1 MVNREHAQKLWN
13 NLLELGTKRL
23 ILLAVIGVA
32 VFAGV
37 GGGAY
42 YLSRP
47 EYNTLYAG
55 LGREDISRV
64 GSVLRD
70 ANIPFDINSAGDTI
84 YVRPAQTA
92 QARTLLADKGLPS
105 NTSGGY
111 ELFDKIG
118 SLGLTSFM
126 QEVTRV
132 RALEGE
138 IARTI
143 QVLKD
148 VKAARVHIV
157 IPARGSFRRE
167 QLPPSASVVLRT
179 EGPADA
185 RTARSV
191 RHLVAAAVPGMTAD
205 KVTVLDSNGSLLSD
219 DDGGGGGVAPT
230 TMANLQKVV
239 SRSIQEN
246 VSRALTPYLG
256 LDNFEVSVATQLS
269 TDKRQ
274 TNETTYDPD
283 SRVQRSVRAVREK
296 ESSQSADRQ
305 QPTTVQQ
312 NLPDQQVNAN
322 GGKNQNDEK
331 QRREDITNFE
341 VSSKTVTTVSD
352 GYVVNKMFLAV
363 LVNRPR
369 LAASLGDKA
378 NDATIDAKVAEIAQ
392 IAATAAGID
401 KPRGD
406 QIQVSAVEF
415 MEGARDMAPVPSIT
429 FTEVMMRQA
438 GSLVSAITILA
449 VAGMLIWFG
458 LRPAINTILV
468 SAKSDETSQFQAEA
482 KALMNGGGAGGAAT
496 MTTAALSSE
505 PGPNLIQDVSNSM
518 QNHPQKRLEQI
529 IQLDEKQA
537 AAILKQW
544 IRQEEPA

>member
-55 LGREDISRV
+55 LSREDISRV

-70 ANIPFDINSAGDTI
+70 ANIPFDVNTAGDTV

-219 DDGGGGGVAPT
+219 DDGSGGVGATPT
-230 TMANLQKVV
+230 TMANLQRVV

-274 TNETTYDPD
+274 TNETVYDPE

-296 ESSQSADRQ
+296 ESSQSMDRQ

-322 GGKNQNDEK
+322 GGKNNSDEK
-331 QRREDITNFE
+331 QRREDITNYE

-369 LAASLGDKA
+369 LVASLGDKA
-378 NDATIDAKVAEIAQ
+378 SDAAIDAKVAEIAQ
-392 IAATAAGID
+392 IAATAAGVD

-482 KALMNGGGAGGAAT
+482 NALLAGGSAGGAT
-496 MTTAALSSE
+496 TTAALSSE
-505 PGPNLIQDVSNSM
+505 PPPNLIQDVSTSI
-518 QNHPQKRLEQI
+518 QNAPQKRLEQI

>member
-23 ILLAVIGVA
+23 ILLAVVGLA
-32 VFAGV
+32 VFGGV

-42 YLSRP
+42 YISRP
-47 EYNTLYAG
+47 EYNVLYSG
-55 LGREDISRV
+55 LSREDVTRV
-64 GSVLRD
+64 SSVLRD
-70 ANIPFDINSAGDTI
+70 ANIAFDLNTAGDTV
-84 YVRPAQTA
+84 YVRPGQTA

-105 NTSGGY
+105 TTGGGY

-126 QEVTRV
+126 QEITRV

-143 QVLKD
+143 QVLKG

-157 IPARGSFRRE
+157 MPARGSFRRE
-167 QLPPSASVVLRT
+167 QSPPSASVVLRT
-179 EGPADA
+179 DGPADA

-205 KVTVLDSNGSLLSD
+205 KVTVLDSDGSLLSD
-219 DDGGGGGVAPT
+219 DDGSGSVGATPT

-269 TDKRQ
+269 TDKKQ
-274 TNETTYDPD
+274 TNETVYDPD

-296 ESSQSADRQ
+296 ETSQSLDRQ

-312 NLPDQQVNAN
+312 NLPDQQVNAT
-322 GGKNQNDEK
+322 GAKNQNDEK
-331 QRREDITNFE
+331 QRREDITNYE
-341 VSSKTVTTVSD
+341 VSSKTVTTTSD
-352 GYVVNKMFLAV
+352 GFVVNKMFLAV

-369 LAASLGDKA
+369 LIASLGDKVS
-378 NDATIDAKVAEIAQ
+378 DAAIEAKVAEISQ

-401 KPRGD
+401 RPRGD

-415 MEGARDMAPVPSIT
+415 MEGARDLAPVPSIT

-458 LRPAINTILV
+458 LRPAINTILA
-468 SAKSDETSQFQAEA
+468 SAKTDETTQFQAETN
-482 KALMNGGGAGGAAT
+482 ALLSGSSSSGMA
-496 MTTAALSSE
+496 TAALSGGE
-505 PGPNLIQDVSNSM
+505 APPNLIQDVSSSM
-518 QNHPQKRLEQI
+518 QNTPQKRLEQI

-544 IRQEEPA
+544 IRQEEAV

>member
-23 ILLAVIGVA
+23 ILLAVVGAA
-32 VFAGV
+32 VFGGV

-42 YLSRP
+42 YISRP
-47 EYNTLYAG
+47 EYNVLYSG
-55 LGREDISRV
+55 LSREDVTRV
-64 GSVLRD
+64 SSVLRD
-70 ANIPFDINSAGDTI
+70 ANVAFDLNTAGDTV
-84 YVRPAQTA
+84 YVRPGQTA

-105 NTSGGY
+105 VTGGGY

-126 QEVTRV
+126 QEITRV

-143 QVLKD
+143 QVLKG

-157 IPARGSFRRE
+157 MPARGSFRRE
-167 QLPPSASVVLRT
+167 QSPPSASVVLRT
-179 EGPADA
+179 DGPADA

-205 KVTVLDSNGSLLSD
+205 KVTVLDSDGSLLSD
-219 DDGGGGGVAPT
+219 DDGSGSVGATPT

-269 TDKRQ
+269 TDKKQ

-296 ESSQSADRQ
+296 ETSQSLDRQ

-312 NLPDQQVNAN
+312 NLPDQQVNAT
-322 GGKNQNDEK
+322 GAKNQNDEK
-331 QRREDITNFE
+331 QRREDITNYE
-341 VSSKTVTTVSD
+341 VSSKTVTTTSD
-352 GYVVNKMFLAV
+352 GFVVNKMFLAV

-369 LAASLGDKA
+369 LIASLGDKVS
-378 NDATIDAKVAEIAQ
+378 DAAIEAKVAEISQ

-401 KPRGD
+401 RPRGD

-415 MEGARDMAPVPSIT
+415 MEGARDLAPVPSIT

-458 LRPAINTILV
+458 LRPAINTILA
-468 SAKSDETSQFQAEA
+468 SAKTDETTQFQAETN
-482 KALMNGGGAGGAAT
+482 ALLSGGST
-496 MTTAALSSE
+496 MATAALSGGE
-505 PGPNLIQDVSNSM
+505 PPPNLIQDVSSNM
-518 QNHPQKRLEQI
+518 QNTPQKRLEQI

-544 IRQEEPA
+544 IRQEEAV

>member
-1 MVNREHAQKLWN
+1 MVNREYAQKLWN
-13 NLLELGTKRL
+13 NLLELGPRRL
-23 ILLAVIGVA
+23 ALLAFVGFS
-32 VFAGV
+32 VFLGV

-47 EYNTLYAG
+47 EFNVLYSG
-55 LGREDISRV
+55 LAREDVTRV
-64 GSVLRD
+64 SAVLRD
-70 ANIPFDINSAGDTI
+70 ANVPFDVNATGDTI
-84 YVRPAQTA
+84 YVRPGQAA
-92 QARTLLADKGLPS
+92 QARTLLAEKGLPNS
-105 NTSGGY
+105 TSGGY

-126 QEVTRV
+126 QEITRV

-143 QVLKD
+143 QVIKG

-157 IPARGSFRRE
+157 VPARGSFRRE

-179 EGPADA
+179 DGPAEA

-191 RHLVAAAVPGMTAD
+191 RHLVAAAVPGMTPD
-205 KVTVLDSNGSLLSD
+205 KVTVLDSDGSLLGSD
-219 DDGGGGGVAPT
+219 DDGVGSSPT
-230 TMANLQKVV
+230 TMANLQRIV

-246 VSRALTPYLG
+246 VSKALTPYLG

-274 TNETTYDPD
+274 TNETVYDPE

-296 ESSQSADRQ
+296 ETSQSLDRQ

-312 NLPDQQVNAN
+312 NLPDQQVNAT
-322 GGKNQNDEK
+322 GGKNSNDEK
-331 QRREDITNFE
+331 QRREDVTNYE
-341 VSSKTVTTVSD
+341 VSSKTTTTVSD
-352 GYVVNKMFLAV
+352 GYLVNKMFLAV

-369 LAASLGDKA
+369 LVASLGDKVSEQA
-378 NDATIDAKVAEIAQ
+378 IEAKVAEIAQ
-392 IAATAAGID
+392 LAATAAGLD
-401 KPRGD
+401 RPRGD

-415 MEGARDMAPVPSIT
+415 MEGARDLTPVPGIT

-438 GSLVSAITILA
+438 GSFVSALTILA

-458 LRPAINTILV
+458 LRPAINTILAGSRSGE
-468 SAKSDETSQFQAEA
+468 SAQLLAAEGAGALGDED
-482 KALMNGGGAGGAAT
+482 GGAAR
-496 MTTAALSSE
+496 LSRE
-505 PGPNLIQDVSNSM
+505 EAPNLVQDVSRKALHS
-518 QNHPQKRLEQI
+518 PQKRLEQI
-529 IQLDEKQA
+529 VQLDEKQA

>member
-23 ILLAVIGVA
+23 ILLAMVGLA
-32 VFAGV
+32 VFGGV

-42 YLSRP
+42 YISRP
-47 EYNTLYAG
+47 EYNVLYSG
-55 LGREDISRV
+55 LSREDVTRV
-64 GSVLRD
+64 SSVLRD
-70 ANIPFDINSAGDTI
+70 ANIAFDLNTAGDTV
-84 YVRPAQTA
+84 YVRPGQTA

-105 NTSGGY
+105 TTGGGY

-126 QEVTRV
+126 QEITRV

-143 QVLKD
+143 QVLKG

-157 IPARGSFRRE
+157 MPTRGSFRRE
-167 QLPPSASVVLRT
+167 QSPPSASVVLRT
-179 EGPADA
+179 DGPADA

-191 RHLVAAAVPGMTAD
+191 RHLVAAAVPGMSAD
-205 KVTVLDSNGSLLSD
+205 KVTVLDSDGSLLSD
-219 DDGGGGGVAPT
+219 DDGSGSVGATPT

-269 TDKRQ
+269 TDKKQ
-274 TNETTYDPD
+274 TNETVYDPD

-296 ESSQSADRQ
+296 ETSQSLDRQ

-312 NLPDQQVNAN
+312 NLPDQQINAT
-322 GGKNQNDEK
+322 GAKNQNDEK
-331 QRREDITNFE
+331 QRREDITNYE
-341 VSSKTVTTVSD
+341 VSSKTVTTTSD
-352 GYVVNKMFLAV
+352 GFVVNKMFLAV

-369 LAASLGDKA
+369 LIASLGDKVS
-378 NDATIDAKVAEIAQ
+378 DAAIEAKVAEISQ

-401 KPRGD
+401 RPRGD

-415 MEGARDMAPVPSIT
+415 MEGARDLTPVPSIT

-458 LRPAINTILV
+458 LRPAINTILA
-468 SAKSDETSQFQAEA
+468 SAKTDETSQFQTDTNAMLSGSSGMA
-482 KALMNGGGAGGAAT
+482 
-496 MTTAALSSE
+496 TAALSGGE
-505 PGPNLIQDVSNSM
+505 APPNLIQDVSSSM
-518 QNHPQKRLEQI
+518 QNTPQKRLEQI

-544 IRQEEPA
+544 IRQEEAV

>member
-23 ILLAVIGVA
+23 ILLAVVGAA
-32 VFAGV
+32 VFGGV

-42 YLSRP
+42 YISRP
-47 EYNTLYAG
+47 EYNVLYSG
-55 LGREDISRV
+55 LSREDVTRV
-64 GSVLRD
+64 SSVLRD
-70 ANIPFDINSAGDTI
+70 ANVAFDLNTAGDTV
-84 YVRPAQTA
+84 YVRPGQTA

-105 NTSGGY
+105 VTGGGY

-126 QEVTRV
+126 QEITRV

-143 QVLKD
+143 QVLKG

-157 IPARGSFRRE
+157 MPARGSFRRE
-167 QLPPSASVVLRT
+167 QSPPSASVVLRT
-179 EGPADA
+179 DGPADA

-205 KVTVLDSNGSLLSD
+205 KVTVLDSDGSLLSD
-219 DDGGGGGVAPT
+219 DDGSGSVGATPT

-269 TDKRQ
+269 TDKKQ

-296 ESSQSADRQ
+296 ETSQSLDRQ

-312 NLPDQQVNAN
+312 NLPDQQVNAT
-322 GGKNQNDEK
+322 GAKNQNDEK
-331 QRREDITNFE
+331 QRREDITNYE
-341 VSSKTVTTVSD
+341 VSSKTVTTTSD
-352 GYVVNKMFLAV
+352 GFVVNKMFLAV

-369 LAASLGDKA
+369 LIASLGDKVS
-378 NDATIDAKVAEIAQ
+378 DAAIEAKVAEISQ

-401 KPRGD
+401 RPRGD

-415 MEGARDMAPVPSIT
+415 MEGARDLAPVPSIT

-458 LRPAINTILV
+458 LRPAINTILA
-468 SAKSDETSQFQAEA
+468 SAKIDETTQFQAETN
-482 KALMNGGGAGGAAT
+482 ALLSGGST
-496 MTTAALSSE
+496 MATAALSGGE
-505 PGPNLIQDVSNSM
+505 PPPNLIQDVSSNM
-518 QNHPQKRLEQI
+518 QNTPQKRLEQI

-544 IRQEEPA
+544 IRQEEAV

>member
-55 LGREDISRV
+55 LSREDISRV

-70 ANIPFDINSAGDTI
+70 ANIPFDVNTAGDTV

-219 DDGGGGGVAPT
+219 DDGSGGVGATPT
-230 TMANLQKVV
+230 TMANLQRVV

-274 TNETTYDPD
+274 TNETVYDPE

-296 ESSQSADRQ
+296 ESSQSMDRQ

-322 GGKNQNDEK
+322 GGKNNSDEK
-331 QRREDITNFE
+331 QRREDITNYE

-369 LAASLGDKA
+369 LVASLGDKA
-378 NDATIDAKVAEIAQ
+378 SDAAIDAKVAEIAQ
-392 IAATAAGID
+392 IAATAAGVD

-482 KALMNGGGAGGAAT
+482 NALLAGGSAGGAA
-496 MTTAALSSE
+496 TTAALSSE
-505 PGPNLIQDVSNSM
+505 PPPNLIQDVSTSI
-518 QNHPQKRLEQI
+518 QNAPQKRLEQI

>member
-1 MVNREHAQKLWN
+1 MINREHAQKLWN
-13 NLLELGTKRL
+13 NLLELGPQRL
-23 ILLAVIGVA
+23 TMLALVGLAV
-32 VFAGV
+32 FLGV

-42 YLSRP
+42 YISRP
-47 EYNTLYAG
+47 EYNVLYSG
-55 LGREDISRV
+55 LTREDLGRVST
-64 GSVLRD
+64 VLRD
-70 ANIPFDINSAGDTI
+70 ANVPFDVNAAGDTI
-84 YVRPAQTA
+84 YVRPGQTA

-105 NTSGGY
+105 STSGGY

-126 QEVTRV
+126 QEITRV

-143 QVLKD
+143 QVLKG

-157 IPARGSFRRE
+157 MPARGSFRRE
-167 QLPPSASVVLRT
+167 QSPPSASVVLRT
-179 EGPADA
+179 DGPAEA

-191 RHLVAAAVPGMTAD
+191 RHLVAAAVPGMTPD
-205 KVTVLDSNGSLLSD
+205 KVTVLDSDGSLLGSD
-219 DDGGGGGVAPT
+219 DDGVGSTPT
-230 TMANLQKVV
+230 TMANLQRVV

-246 VSRALTPYLG
+246 VSKALSPYLG

-274 TNETTYDPD
+274 INETVYDPE

-296 ESSQSADRQ
+296 ETSQSADRQ
-305 QPTTVQQ
+305 TPTTVQQ
-312 NLPDQQVNAN
+312 NLPDQQINAT
-322 GGKNQNDEK
+322 GAKNSNDEK
-331 QRREDITNFE
+331 QRKEDVTNYE
-341 VSSKTVTTVSD
+341 VSSKTTTTVSD

-369 LAASLGDKA
+369 LIASLGDKA
-378 NDATIDAKVAEIAQ
+378 SEAAVEAKVAEIAQ
-392 IAATAAGID
+392 LAATAAGID
-401 KPRGD
+401 RPRGD

-415 MEGARDMAPVPSIT
+415 MEGARDFTPVPSIT
-429 FTEVMMRQA
+429 FTEVLMRQS
-438 GSLVSAITILA
+438 GSFVSAITILA

-458 LRPAINTILV
+458 LRPAMNTILA
-468 SAKSDETSQFQAEA
+468 SSKSTETAQLQAGEGA
-482 KALMNGGGAGGAAT
+482 GLLGLAGGAAGQF
-496 MTTAALSSE
+496 ALE
-505 PGPNLIQDVSNSM
+505 ETPNLVQDISRKA
-518 QNHPQKRLEQI
+518 QHAPQKRLEQI

-544 IRQEEPA
+544 IRQEESA

>member
-23 ILLAVIGVA
+23 ILLAVVGLA
-32 VFAGV
+32 VFGGV

-42 YLSRP
+42 YISRP
-47 EYNTLYAG
+47 EYNVLYSG
-55 LGREDISRV
+55 LSREDVTRV
-64 GSVLRD
+64 SSVLRD
-70 ANIPFDINSAGDTI
+70 ANIAFDLNTAGDTV
-84 YVRPAQTA
+84 YVRPGQTA

-105 NTSGGY
+105 TTGGGY

-126 QEVTRV
+126 QEITRV

-143 QVLKD
+143 QVLKG

-157 IPARGSFRRE
+157 MPARGSFRRE
-167 QLPPSASVVLRT
+167 QSPPSASVVLRT
-179 EGPADA
+179 DGLADA

-205 KVTVLDSNGSLLSD
+205 KVTVLDSDGSLLSD
-219 DDGGGGGVAPT
+219 DDGSGSVGATPT

-269 TDKRQ
+269 TDKKQ
-274 TNETTYDPD
+274 TNETVYDPD

-296 ESSQSADRQ
+296 ETSQSLDRQ

-312 NLPDQQVNAN
+312 NLPDQQVNAT
-322 GGKNQNDEK
+322 GAKNQNDEK
-331 QRREDITNFE
+331 QRREDITNYE
-341 VSSKTVTTVSD
+341 VSSKTVTTTSD
-352 GYVVNKMFLAV
+352 GFVVNKMFLAV

-369 LAASLGDKA
+369 LIASLGDKVS
-378 NDATIDAKVAEIAQ
+378 DAAIEAKVAEISQ

-401 KPRGD
+401 RPRGD

-415 MEGARDMAPVPSIT
+415 MEGARDLAPVPSIT

-458 LRPAINTILV
+458 LRPAINTILA
-468 SAKSDETSQFQAEA
+468 SAKTDETTQFQAETN
-482 KALMNGGGAGGAAT
+482 ALLSGGSTMAA
-496 MTTAALSSE
+496 AALSGGE
-505 PGPNLIQDVSNSM
+505 APPNLIQDVSSSM
-518 QNHPQKRLEQI
+518 QNTPQKRLEQI

-544 IRQEEPA
+544 IRQEEAV

>member
-23 ILLAVIGVA
+23 ILLAAVGAA
-32 VFAGV
+32 VFGGV

-42 YLSRP
+42 YISRP
-47 EYNTLYAG
+47 EYNVLYSG
-55 LGREDISRV
+55 LSREDVTRV
-64 GSVLRD
+64 SSVLRD
-70 ANIPFDINSAGDTI
+70 ANVAFDLNTAGDTV
-84 YVRPAQTA
+84 YVRPGQTA

-105 NTSGGY
+105 VTGGGY

-126 QEVTRV
+126 QEITRV

-143 QVLKD
+143 QVLKG

-157 IPARGSFRRE
+157 MPARGSFRRE
-167 QLPPSASVVLRT
+167 QSPPSASVVLRT
-179 EGPADA
+179 DGPADA

-205 KVTVLDSNGSLLSD
+205 KVTVLDSDGSLLSD
-219 DDGGGGGVAPT
+219 DDGSGSVGATPT

-269 TDKRQ
+269 TDKKQ

-296 ESSQSADRQ
+296 ETSQSLDRQ

-312 NLPDQQVNAN
+312 NLPDQQVNAT
-322 GGKNQNDEK
+322 GAKNQNDEK
-331 QRREDITNFE
+331 QRREDITNYE
-341 VSSKTVTTVSD
+341 VSSKTVTTTSD
-352 GYVVNKMFLAV
+352 GFVVNKMFLAV

-369 LAASLGDKA
+369 LIASLGDKVS
-378 NDATIDAKVAEIAQ
+378 DAAIEAKVAEISQ

-401 KPRGD
+401 RPRGD

-415 MEGARDMAPVPSIT
+415 MEGARDLAPVPSIT

-458 LRPAINTILV
+458 LRPAINTILA
-468 SAKSDETSQFQAEA
+468 SAKTDETTQFQAETN
-482 KALMNGGGAGGAAT
+482 ALLSGGST
-496 MTTAALSSE
+496 MATAALSGGE
-505 PGPNLIQDVSNSM
+505 PPPNLIQDVSSNM
-518 QNHPQKRLEQI
+518 QNTPQKRLEQI

-544 IRQEEPA
+544 IRQEEAV

>member
-1 MVNREHAQKLWN
+1 MVNREYAQKLWN
-13 NLLELGTKRL
+13 NLLELGPRRL
-23 ILLAVIGVA
+23 ALLAFVGVA
-32 VFAGV
+32 VFLGV

-47 EYNTLYAG
+47 EFNVLYSG
-55 LGREDISRV
+55 LTREDVTRV
-64 GSVLRD
+64 SAVLRD
-70 ANIPFDINSAGDTI
+70 ANVPFDVNATGDVI
-84 YVRPAQTA
+84 FVRPGQAA
-92 QARTLLADKGLPS
+92 HARTLLAEKGLPS
-105 NTSGGY
+105 STSGGY

-126 QEVTRV
+126 QEITRV

-143 QVLKD
+143 QVIKG

-157 IPARGSFRRE
+157 MPARGSFRRE

-179 EGPADA
+179 EGPAEA

-205 KVTVLDSNGSLLSD
+205 KVTVLDSDGSLLSSD
-219 DDGGGGGVAPT
+219 DDGVGNAPT
-230 TMANLQKVV
+230 TLANLQRVV

-246 VSRALTPYLG
+246 VTKALTPYLG
-256 LDNFEVSVATQLS
+256 LDNFQVSVATQLS

-274 TNETTYDPD
+274 TNETVYDPD

-296 ESSQSADRQ
+296 ETSQSLDRQ
-305 QPTTVQQ
+305 TPTTVQQ

-322 GGKNQNDEK
+322 GGKNSSDDK
-331 QRREDITNFE
+331 QRREDVTNYE
-341 VSSKTVTTVSD
+341 VSSKTITTVSD
-352 GYVVNKMFLAV
+352 GYAVNKMFLAV

-369 LAASLGDKA
+369 LSASLGDKVSDSA
-378 NDATIDAKVAEIAQ
+378 IEAKVAEIAQ
-392 IAATAAGID
+392 LAATAAGID
-401 KPRGD
+401 RPRGD

-415 MEGARDMAPVPSIT
+415 LEGARDLAPVPGVT

-438 GSLVSAITILA
+438 GSFVSALTILA

-458 LRPAINTILV
+458 LRPAINTILAG
-468 SAKSDETSQFQAEA
+468 SKSGENAQSVAGEGA
-482 KALMNGGGAGGAAT
+482 ALLGGGGSAAAQLFNEA
-496 MTTAALSSE
+496 M
-505 PGPNLIQDVSNSM
+505 PNLVGDVSRNV
-518 QNHPQKRLEQI
+518 QHAPQRRLEQI
-529 IQLDEKQA
+529 VQLDEKQA

-544 IRQEEPA
+544 IRQEEPV

>member
-1 MVNREHAQKLWN
+1 L
-13 NLLELGTKRL
+13 
-23 ILLAVIGVA
+23 LLAVVGVA
-32 VFAGV
+32 VFVGV

-47 EYNTLYAG
+47 EYNILYSG
-55 LGREDISRV
+55 LSREDVTRV
-64 GSVLRD
+64 SSVLRD
-70 ANIPFDINSAGDTI
+70 ANIAFDLNTAGDTV
-84 YVRPAQTA
+84 YVRPGQTA

-105 NTSGGY
+105 TTSGGY

-126 QEVTRV
+126 QEITRV

-143 QVLKD
+143 QVLKG

-157 IPARGSFRRE
+157 MPARGSFRRE
-167 QLPPSASVVLRT
+167 QSPPSASVVLRT
-179 EGPADA
+179 DGPADA

-205 KVTVLDSNGSLLSD
+205 KVTVLDSDGSLLSD
-219 DDGGGGGVAPT
+219 DDGSGGVGATPT
-230 TMANLQKVV
+230 TMANLQRIV

-256 LDNFEVSVATQLS
+256 LDNFEVSVATQIS
-269 TDKRQ
+269 TDKKQ
-274 TNETTYDPD
+274 TNETVYDPD
-283 SRVQRSVRAVREK
+283 ARVQRSVRAVREK
-296 ESSQSADRQ
+296 ETSQSLDRQ

-312 NLPDQQVNAN
+312 NLPDQQINAT
-322 GGKNQNDEK
+322 GAKNQNDEK
-331 QRREDITNFE
+331 QRREDITNYE
-341 VSSKTVTTVSD
+341 VSSKTVTTTSD
-352 GYVVNKMFLAV
+352 GFVVNKMFLAV

-369 LAASLGDKA
+369 LAASLGEKVSE
-378 NDATIDAKVAEIAQ
+378 ATIETKVAEIAK

-401 KPRGD
+401 QVRGD

-415 MEGARDMAPVPSIT
+415 MEGARDLAPVPSIT

-458 LRPAINTILV
+458 LRPAINTILA
-468 SAKSDETSQFQAEA
+468 SAKTDEASQFQAET
-482 KALMNGGGAGGAAT
+482 ALLGGGNAATALAGGEA
-496 MTTAALSSE
+496 
-505 PGPNLIQDVSNSM
+505 PPNLIQDVSSNM
-518 QNHPQKRLEQI
+518 QNTPQRRLEQI
-529 IQLDEKQA
+529 VQLDEKQA

-544 IRQEEPA
+544 IRQEEAV

>member
-23 ILLAVIGVA
+23 ILLAVVGLA
-32 VFAGV
+32 VFGGV

-42 YLSRP
+42 YISRP
-47 EYNTLYAG
+47 EYNVLYSG
-55 LGREDISRV
+55 LSREDVTRV
-64 GSVLRD
+64 SSVLRD
-70 ANIPFDINSAGDTI
+70 ANIAFDLNTAGDTV
-84 YVRPAQTA
+84 YVRPGQTA

-105 NTSGGY
+105 TTGGGY

-126 QEVTRV
+126 QEITRV

-143 QVLKD
+143 QVLKG

-157 IPARGSFRRE
+157 MPARGSFRRE
-167 QLPPSASVVLRT
+167 QSPPSASVVLRT
-179 EGPADA
+179 DGPADA

-205 KVTVLDSNGSLLSD
+205 KVTVLDSDGSLLSD
-219 DDGGGGGVAPT
+219 DDGSGSVGATPT

-269 TDKRQ
+269 TDKKQ
-274 TNETTYDPD
+274 TNETVYDPD

-296 ESSQSADRQ
+296 ETSQSLDRQ

-312 NLPDQQVNAN
+312 NLPDQQVNAT
-322 GGKNQNDEK
+322 GAKNQNDEK
-331 QRREDITNFE
+331 QRREDITNYE
-341 VSSKTVTTVSD
+341 VSSKTVTTTSD
-352 GYVVNKMFLAV
+352 GFVVNKMFLAV

-369 LAASLGDKA
+369 LIASLGDKVS
-378 NDATIDAKVAEIAQ
+378 DAAIEAKVAEISQ

-401 KPRGD
+401 RPRGD

-415 MEGARDMAPVPSIT
+415 MEGARDLTPVPSIT

-458 LRPAINTILV
+458 LRPAINTILA
-468 SAKSDETSQFQAEA
+468 SAKTDETTQFQAETN
-482 KALMNGGGAGGAAT
+482 ALLGGGST
-496 MTTAALSSE
+496 MATAALTGGE
-505 PGPNLIQDVSNSM
+505 APPNLIQDVSSSM
-518 QNHPQKRLEQI
+518 QNTPQRRLEQI

-544 IRQEEPA
+544 IRQEEAV